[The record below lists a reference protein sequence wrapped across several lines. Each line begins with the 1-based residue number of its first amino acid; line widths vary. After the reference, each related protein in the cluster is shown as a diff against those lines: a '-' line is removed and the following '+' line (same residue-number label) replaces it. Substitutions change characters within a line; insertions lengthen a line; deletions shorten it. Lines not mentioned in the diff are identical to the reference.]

1 MSSTQ
6 MLKGVLEG
14 CLLAVIS
21 EGEAYGYEMIE
32 KLNRYG
38 ITMVSEGS
46 MYPLLIRMQK
56 EELLQSE
63 MKDSPSGPR
72 RKYYTLTKKGEQ
84 KLKEF
89 MERWAELS
97 QSVNRLLEGKG
108 EEK

>member
-32 KLNRYG
+32 KLNSYG

-46 MYPLLIRMQK
+46 IYPLLIRMQK

-72 RKYYTLTKKGEQ
+72 RKYYTLTEKGKKE
-84 KLKEF
+84 LNEF

-108 EEK
+108 EAR

>member
-32 KLNRYG
+32 KLNSYG

-46 MYPLLIRMQK
+46 IYPLLIRMQK

-72 RKYYTLTKKGEQ
+72 RKYYTLTEKGQ
-84 KLKEF
+84 KELNEF

-97 QSVNRLLEGKG
+97 QSVDRLLEGKG
-108 EEK
+108 EVR